1 MANILSKEMINRLE
15 ENLKGIESANEEII
29 KVSQEIANRLS
40 GEGRVIFVGAG
51 MAPEMVRIILDELWF
66 NFQIKRGKFVTLTA
80 ARNYIQDTD
89 KWKELEEVSSASIFE
104 LDEIGL
110 ESNDLVIGLSASGKT
125 QYVVSAMK
133 YAHDIGCVT
142 AAVTDFSKTKL
153 EQHSD
158 FVINTNFGQP
168 PILGLNTGS
177 GATIQKIV
185 FDLLIYNSML
195 LSGKIYKG
203 CLVFMKPV
211 SSKIYGYCIET
222 IENLLHLSN
231 REAVKLFESVGNKLE
246 LALITKLKNCNI
258 DEAAEILKDNDY
270 NFNKIMNEE

>member
-1 MANILSKEMINRLE
+1 MINRLG
-15 ENLKGIESANEEII
+15 ENLKEIESANEEVI
-29 KVSQEIANRLS
+29 KVSQEISNKLS
-40 GEGRVIFVGAG
+40 GDGRVIFVGAG

-80 ARNYIQDTD
+80 ARNYVQDTD

-110 ESNDLVIGLSASGKT
+110 ESNDLVIGLSASGET
-125 QYVVSAMK
+125 QYVVSAIK
-133 YAHDIGCVT
+133 YAHDIGCIT
-142 AAVTDFSKTKL
+142 AAVTDFLDTKL

-177 GATIQKIV
+177 GATIQKVII
-185 FDLLIYNSML
+185 DLLIYNSML

-203 CLVFMKPV
+203 YLVFMKPV
-211 SSKIYGYCIET
+211 SSKIYGYCIKT
-222 IENLLHLSN
+222 IENLLNISN
-231 REAVKLFESVGNKLE
+231 KEAIKLFESVDSKLE
-246 LALITKLKNCNI
+246 LALITKFKNCNVS
-258 DEAAEILKDNDY
+258 EAKEILKDNDF
-270 NFNKIMNEE
+270 NFNKIMNEK